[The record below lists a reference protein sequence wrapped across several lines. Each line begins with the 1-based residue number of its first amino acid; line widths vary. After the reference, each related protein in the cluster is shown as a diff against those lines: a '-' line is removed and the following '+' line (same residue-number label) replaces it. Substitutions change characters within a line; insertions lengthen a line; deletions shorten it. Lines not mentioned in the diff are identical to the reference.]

1 MNTRGSI
8 SRRAFTLIE
17 AITVVV
23 IIALTVPPA
32 VIFLDASSRRREDAV
47 QAQRAATLAQG
58 LMELVLADVASDNAA
73 LGFSALADIT
83 TYRAAF
89 APRATPLTDLYTGMD
104 FTYAIETTPLVSASG
119 AATGNV
125 QQDIFRVVTVV
136 VTAPR
141 AGSTPIAV
149 RFSALVGDF

>member
-1 MNTRGSI
+1 MNAPRSI

-32 VIFLDASSRRREDAV
+32 VMFLDAASQRREDSV

-58 LMELVLADVASDNAA
+58 LMELVLADIASDNAA
-73 LGFSALADIT
+73 LGFSALGDMTAYQT
-83 TYRAAF
+83 GF
-89 APRATPLTDLYTGMD
+89 ATRSAPLTDLYTDMG
-104 FTYAIETTPLVSASG
+104 FAYRIEATPLVSASG
-119 AATGNV
+119 AATGNA
-125 QQDIFRVVTVV
+125 QQDLFRVVTVV

-141 AGSTPIAV
+141 ANGSPIDV

>member
-1 MNTRGSI
+1 MNALRSI

-32 VIFLDASSRRREDAV
+32 VMFLDAASQRREDSV

-58 LMELVLADVASDNAA
+58 LMELVLADIASDNVA
-73 LGFSALADIT
+73 LGFSALSDMPTYQTAFTTRADT
-83 TYRAAF
+83 
-89 APRATPLTDLYTGMD
+89 LTSLYTDMG
-104 FTYAIETTPLVSASG
+104 FAYSIEATPLVSASG
-119 AATGNV
+119 VATGNA
-125 QQDIFRVVTVV
+125 QQDIFRIVTVV

-141 AGSTPIAV
+141 ANAAPIDV

>member
-1 MNTRGSI
+1 MNAIRSI
-8 SRRAFTLIE
+8 PRRAFTLIE
-17 AITVVV
+17 ALTVVV

-32 VIFLDASSRRREDAV
+32 VMFLDAASQRREDAV

-58 LMELVLADVASDNAA
+58 LMELVLADVASDHVSLGFAA
-73 LGFSALADIT
+73 LGDMAVYQAGFT
-83 TYRAAF
+83 PRAA
-89 APRATPLTDLYTGMD
+89 PLTDSYTGMG
-104 FTYAIETTPLVSASG
+104 FNYTLEATPLVSASG
-119 AATGNV
+119 VVTGNV

-141 AGSTPIAV
+141 AGTAPIDV